1 MIGCPGCGSRLVFD
15 IASQK
20 MKCSY
25 CGQLYPVAQVSKK
38 SKDADE
44 SIMENN
50 ELMQVTVFTCSQCGA
65 EIVADSDEAVTWC
78 SYCGS
83 PATLQSRLSSIRR
96 PDKVIPFKID
106 KEECVSRYRAIAKKQ
121 IYAPSALLKQGKA
134 ESFRGIYMPFW
145 SYDFT
150 RGGAYRFPGTKTET
164 FGDEQITTKYLA
176 TGRLESH
183 YEGLAHDASLSFE
196 DDVSEKIVPF
206 MQIDSVDF
214 DECYL
219 NGFYA
224 NAADQNEQEYRRK
237 MLSTENDLIIAE
249 AKKEFLDIGLQ
260 EKEAKAQLS
269 DASAYLVE
277 TESKLAM
284 YPVWFLSYRRGDR
297 VSYGTVNGQTGKVYA
312 EFPASPFKYL
322 LFSLITAVPVF
333 LILNFLLTAM
343 PAFVLFV
350 AVTCGFIVS
359 TMFKREVKELFLK
372 QCHISYGKK
381 TRNIDVKVL
390 IGSIGSCIGILA
402 GILAYLIPII
412 ISGFSTGGLS
422 VESETVYLIISA
434 IFLIF
439 FIIRFF
445 TMRGRYMSLTGIH
458 LNLTN
463 ALFIVIGIISVVMFA
478 VRPVSDWIY
487 YVISF
492 ATAGAVAFSVTSL
505 IHGYNMLSSVKPK
518 QFSRSGGDDNA

>member
-25 CGQLYPVAQVSKK
+25 CGQMYPVAQVSRK

-44 SIMENN
+44 AIMENN

-65 EIVADSDEAVTWC
+65 EIVADTDEAVTWC

-83 PATLQSRLSSIRR
+83 PATLHSRLSSIRR
-96 PDKVIPFKID
+96 PDKVIPFKIG
-106 KEECVSRYRAIAKKQ
+106 KEECTARYRAVARKQ

-150 RGGAYRFPGTKTET
+150 RGGAYRFPGTKVET
-164 FGDEQITTKYLA
+164 FGDEQITTKYIA

-206 MQIDSVDF
+206 MQVDSVNF

-237 MLSTENDLIIAE
+237 MLGTENELIIAE
-249 AKKEFLDIGLQ
+249 AKKEFSDIGLQ
-260 EKEAKAQLS
+260 EREAKAQLA
-269 DASAYLVE
+269 DESAYLVE
-277 TESKLAM
+277 TKTSLAM

-312 EFPASPFKYL
+312 EFPASPYKYL
-322 LFSLITAVPVF
+322 LFSLITAVPIF
-333 LILNFLLTAM
+333 LLLNLLLTAM

-359 TMFKREVKELFLK
+359 TMFKKEVKELFHR
-372 QCHISYGKK
+372 QCHIGYGEKSKK
-381 TRNIDVKVL
+381 LNMKVL
-390 IGSIGSCIGILA
+390 VGSIGSAIGL
-402 GILAYLIPII
+402 LIGLVMYIVPVLIQVMS
-412 ISGFSTGGLS
+412 SGAFSIAA
-422 VESETVYLIISA
+422 ETVYLVISA
-434 IFLIF
+434 IFLVF

-445 TMRGRYMSLTGIH
+445 GMKGRYMSLTGIR

-463 ALFIVIGIISVVMFA
+463 ALFILIGIVAVVMF
-478 VRPVSDWIY
+478 VWRPVADWIY
-487 YVISF
+487 YAISF

-505 IHGYNMLSSVKPK
+505 IHGYNLLSSVKPK
-518 QFSRSGGDDNA
+518 QFARSGGDDNA